1 MSKLIHLVAM
11 LKQPQ
16 SLRALGSEI
25 QLDPKTVAR
34 HCKELSCAGWMRL
47 SEEGGRLR
55 PVAVVPPP
63 IEEVLANEVA
73 MAIEMA
79 HFKGEE
85 TTKMSFEWICAP
97 SVDFHYDC
105 QTKFLINPETGQ
117 SLRYDIYS
125 KEYKWA
131 IEYHGDQ
138 HFVLTKLYSSKDQLR
153 ERQKRDLMKVG
164 LSQNHGIR
172 LFVVTK
178 HDLSL
183 QKLLPMVPLGVPKRD
198 IDPSG
203 PLIQRLEK
211 IGRECAGSDDWDR
224 E

>member
-1 MSKLIHLVAM
+1 MRVGCDCQK
-11 LKQPQ
+11 
-16 SLRALGSEI
+16 
-25 QLDPKTVAR
+25 
-34 HCKELSCAGWMRL
+34 KEGCDQQRL
-47 SEEGGRLR
+47 CS
-55 PVAVVPPP
+55 PP

-97 SVDFHYDC
+97 SVDFHHDC
-105 QTKFLINPETGQ
+105 QTKFLINPGDRTEPLGMTSTPRSNKMGYRVSRDQ
-117 SLRYDIYS
+117 
-125 KEYKWA
+125 
-131 IEYHGDQ
+131 YH
-138 HFVLTKLYSSKDQLR
+138 VLNPGLLLQQGDQLR